1 MQDFE
6 GNNDAQF
13 WYWIL
18 KIIDILIMVFIT
30 RRKLKGFIHKWRI
43 GKIVENE
50 VKTRWEEDYELI
62 ANEGLFEEYL
72 EMGENFISI

>member
-1 MQDFE
+1 
-6 GNNDAQF
+6 
-13 WYWIL
+13 
-18 KIIDILIMVFIT
+18 MVFIT